1 MIISHPLFHES
12 FFGGDGDY
20 ASWYCAH
27 GGAVLVTTIEEIHA
41 EWAMPGR
48 SHGLP
53 RER

>member
-1 MIISHPLFHES
+1 MIISHTLFRVS
-12 FFGGDGDY
+12 FFGGDADY

-27 GGAVLVTTIEEIHA
+27 GGAVLATTIEEIHA